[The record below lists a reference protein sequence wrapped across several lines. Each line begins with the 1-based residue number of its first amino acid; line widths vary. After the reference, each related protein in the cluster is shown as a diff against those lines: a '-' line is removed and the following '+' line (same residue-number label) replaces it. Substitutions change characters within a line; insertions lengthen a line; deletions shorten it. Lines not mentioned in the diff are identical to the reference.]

1 MSAQITEYSELK
13 WRCRRGMLEL
23 DILLNSYLDKNYNT
37 MSKQQGDIFSEV
49 LDYPDQ
55 VLFDLLLGNMQSSD
69 ARVNRLVSEIQRISC
84 NNQDLI

>member
-1 MSAQITEYSELK
+1 MKTHTADYAELK

-23 DILLNSYLDKNYNT
+23 DILLNSYLDKHYHT
-37 MSKQQGDIFSEV
+37 MSQQQGVVFSEV

-69 ARVNRLVSEIQRISC
+69 ASVNTMINEIQRI
-84 NNQDLI
+84 NQS

>member
-1 MSAQITEYSELK
+1 MKTHTVEYAELK

-23 DILLNSYLDKNYNT
+23 DILLNSYLDKHYST
-37 MSKQQGDIFSEV
+37 MSQQQGDVFSEV

-69 ARVNRLVSEIQRISC
+69 AAVNRLITEIQCINRS
-84 NNQDLI
+84 

>member
-1 MSAQITEYSELK
+1 MSEQILGYSELK

-23 DILLNSYLDKNYNT
+23 DILLNTYLDSNYNT
-37 MSKQQGDIFSEV
+37 MSGEQGVLFSRM

-69 ARVNRLVSEIQRISC
+69 QNIDRLVTDIRRAQTAS
-84 NNQDLI
+84 

>member
-1 MSAQITEYSELK
+1 MNTQIKEYPELK

-69 ARVNRLVSEIQRISC
+69 ARVNRLVCEIQRISC

>member
-1 MSAQITEYSELK
+1 MSRQILEYAELK

-23 DILLNSYLDKNYNT
+23 DILLNTYLERSYNT
-37 MSKQQGDIFSEV
+37 MSGEQGALFSHM

-69 ARVNRLVSEIQRISC
+69 TNIDRLVTDIRRAQTAS
-84 NNQDLI
+84 

>member
-1 MSAQITEYSELK
+1 MNTHIADYSELK

-37 MSKQQGDIFSEV
+37 MTQQQGAVFSEV

-69 ARVNRLVSEIQRISC
+69 TGVNRLISEIQGIHQS
-84 NNQDLI
+84 

>member
-1 MSAQITEYSELK
+1 MSPAGTEYAELK

-23 DILLNSYLDKNYNT
+23 DILLNSYLDRNYTT
-37 MSKQQGDIFSEV
+37 MTQQQGAVFNDV

-69 ARVNRLVSEIQRISC
+69 ADVNRLISEIQGVCQS
-84 NNQDLI
+84 

>member
-1 MSAQITEYSELK
+1 MTEYSELK

-23 DILLNSYLDKNYNT
+23 DILLNSYLDKNYST
-37 MSKQQGDIFSEV
+37 MSQQQGDLFGEV

-69 ARVNRLVSEIQRISC
+69 VRVNRLVSEIQRISC
-84 NNQDLI
+84 NKQD

>member
-1 MSAQITEYSELK
+1 MTEYSELK

-23 DILLNSYLDKNYNT
+23 DILLNSYLDKNYST
-37 MSKQQGDIFSEV
+37 MSQQQGDLFSEV

-84 NNQDLI
+84 NTQDLI

>member
-1 MSAQITEYSELK
+1 MSPLAIEYSELK

-23 DILLNSYLDKNYNT
+23 DILLNSYLDKNYRT
-37 MSKQQGDIFSEV
+37 MSAEQGAVFNEI

-69 ARVNRLVSEIQRISC
+69 DNVNRLIRDIQHIH
-84 NNQDLI
+84 Q

>member
-1 MSAQITEYSELK
+1 MNTHIADYSELK

-37 MSKQQGDIFSEV
+37 MTQQQGAVFSEV

-55 VLFDLLLGNMQSSD
+55 VLLDLLLGGMRSTDQS
-69 ARVNRLVSEIQRISC
+69 VNAVVESIRQATAC
-84 NNQDLI
+84 

>member
-1 MSAQITEYSELK
+1 MLQ
-13 WRCRRGMLEL
+13 RCRRGMLEL

-37 MSKQQGDIFSEV
+37 MSPRQGDVFSEV

-69 ARVNRLVSEIQRISC
+69 ARVNRLVSEIQSFSC
-84 NNQDLI
+84 NSQDSI

>member
-1 MSAQITEYSELK
+1 MNTQITEYSELK

-23 DILLNSYLDKNYNT
+23 DILLNSYLDKNYEN
-37 MSKQQGDIFSEV
+37 MSPQQGVVFNEL

-69 ARVNRLVSEIQRISC
+69 ADVNRMVSEMQRI
-84 NNQDLI
+84 NRP

>member
-1 MSAQITEYSELK
+1 MTEYSELK

-23 DILLNSYLDKNYNT
+23 DILLNSYLDKNYST
-37 MSKQQGDIFSEV
+37 MSQQQGDLFGEV

-69 ARVNRLVSEIQRISC
+69 ARVNRLVSEIQRI
-84 NNQDLI
+84 NQS

>member
-1 MSAQITEYSELK
+1 MSEQILAYSELK

-23 DILLNSYLDKNYNT
+23 DILLNTYLDRNYNT
-37 MSKQQGDIFSEV
+37 MSGEQGVLFSRM

-69 ARVNRLVSEIQRISC
+69 QNIDRLVTDIRRAQAGS
-84 NNQDLI
+84 

>member
-1 MSAQITEYSELK
+1 MTEYSELK

-69 ARVNRLVSEIQRISC
+69 ARVNKLVSEIQRISC
-84 NNQDLI
+84 NCQDSI

>member
-1 MSAQITEYSELK
+1 MSPAITEYSELK

-23 DILLNSYLDKNYNT
+23 DILLNSYLDRHYSA
-37 MSKQQGDIFSEV
+37 MSAEQNAVFGEV

-69 ARVNRLVSEIQRISC
+69 TRVSALITDIQRLDRS
-84 NNQDLI
+84 

>member
-1 MSAQITEYSELK
+1 MSEPTLAYSELK

-23 DILLNSYLDKNYNT
+23 DILLNTYLDRNYNT
-37 MSKQQGDIFSEV
+37 MSGEQGALFSRM

-69 ARVNRLVSEIQRISC
+69 QRIDRLVTDIRRAQTAS
-84 NNQDLI
+84 

>member
-1 MSAQITEYSELK
+1 VSSPAAEYSELK

-23 DILLNSYLDKNYNT
+23 DILLNSYLDKYYAT
-37 MSKQQGDIFSEV
+37 MSREQGAVFSEL

-69 ARVNRLVSEIQRISC
+69 DRVNSLVADIQHIKQS
-84 NNQDLI
+84 